1 VKVEKESTVVGRRC
15 EVKRFVANSGDSG
28 IKGWANQ
35 GVVNAFRTSNVRSRL
50 FMMGEFLLPDVEE
63 LTLLTDLLEA
73 CIVFE
78 NGFVEVTCEYDQMVS
93 SLDVGRMGNKRKL
106 KIVES
111 E

>member
-1 VKVEKESTVVGRRC
+1 VKVEEESTVVGQRC

-28 IKGWANQ
+28 IKGRANQ
-35 GVVNAFRTSNVRSRL
+35 GVVNAFRPLNVRAGL

-78 NGFVEVTCEYDQMVS
+78 NVFVEVACEYDQMVS
-93 SLDVGRMGNKRKL
+93 CL
-106 KIVES
+106 ES
-111 E
+111 FDESD